1 MSPASLGSFANA
13 IGLGAVEAAGATLGS
28 TVAGADSGMGTALA
42 VVELLELIQCQP
54 P

>member
-13 IGLGAVEAAGATLGS
+13 IGLDAVVAALGN
-28 TVAGADSGMGTALA
+28 TVAGADSVTGNALA
-42 VVELLELIQCQP
+42 VVEAPWFIQCQP